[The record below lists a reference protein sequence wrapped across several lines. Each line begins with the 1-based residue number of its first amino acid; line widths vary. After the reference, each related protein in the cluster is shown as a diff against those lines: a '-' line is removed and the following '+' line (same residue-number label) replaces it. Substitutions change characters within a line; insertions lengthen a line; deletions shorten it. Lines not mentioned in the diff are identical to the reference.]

1 MDPHSVQL
9 YIQNMFLNIVD
20 VGLIISNFVQILNF
34 IIDFSIKIIFQQDQ
48 NNIDINLIRHFQ
60 FIHFQF

>member
-1 MDPHSVQL
+1 MDPHSIQL
-9 YIQNMFLNIVD
+9 CILNMFLNIVD

-34 IIDFSIKIIFQQDQ
+34 IIDFSIKIIFQQYQ

-60 FIHFQF
+60 FIHLQF

>member
-1 MDPHSVQL
+1 MDPHSIQL
-9 YIQNMFLNIVD
+9 CILNMFLNKVD

-48 NNIDINLIRHFQ
+48 NNIDINLK
-60 FIHFQF
+60 

>member
-1 MDPHSVQL
+1 MDPHSIQL
-9 YIQNMFLNIVD
+9 CILNMFLNKVD
-20 VGLIISNFVQILNF
+20 AVLIISNFVQILNF
-34 IIDFSIKIIFQQDQ
+34 IIDFSIKIIFQQYQ